1 MAQLKSKELIRR
13 AVSGAFVVTAIL
25 LGIWYGGWLWVSVVY
40 SFSMISLYEFY
51 KIVSTQTRLS
61 RGVGYITAIL
71 VLTSTV
77 EGLHPISIS
86 LTLALSAFIILMI
99 EIIRRQ
105 FQGVSYAI
113 LNVGG
118 TLSGIL
124 YVIIPWC
131 FMLLLRKFPAGS
143 LLLISLFCCTWGCD
157 VTSYLIGSRWGHNK
171 LCSRISPNKTFEG
184 FAGGFA
190 GSILTAG
197 ILVFA
202 LNQGIS
208 PILWIGIVCGTLGQM
223 GDLAE
228 SLLKREAGVKDSGN
242 IIPGHGGALD
252 RFDSILINGL
262 FTYVLCIVL
271 YP

>member
-1 MAQLKSKELIRR
+1 MAPLKSNELIRR
-13 AVSGAFVVTAIL
+13 AISGAFVVVAIL
-25 LGIWYGGWLWVSVVY
+25 SGILYGSWLWVAVV
-40 SFSMISLYEFY
+40 SFFSMVSLSEFY

-61 RGVGYITAIL
+61 RGVGYICAIL

-77 EGLHPISIS
+77 EGRHPISIS
-86 LTLALSAFIILMI
+86 LTLALSAFIILII

-105 FQGVSYAI
+105 SQGASYAI

-124 YVIIPWC
+124 YITIPWC
-131 FMLLLRKFPAGS
+131 FMLLLRNFPTGN

-157 VTSYLIGSRWGHNK
+157 VTSYIIGSRWGNHK
-171 LCSRISPNKTFEG
+171 LCHRVSPNKTVEG
-184 FAGGFA
+184 FVGGLA
-190 GSILTAG
+190 GSVLTAG

-202 LNQGIS
+202 LNQGIF
-208 PILWIGIVCGTLGQM
+208 PILWIGLVCGTLGQI

-228 SLLKREAGVKDSGN
+228 SLLKREAGIKDSGSL
-242 IIPGHGGALD
+242 IPGHGGALD

-262 FTYVLCIVL
+262 FTYVLYTVI
-271 YP
+271 YS